1 MSATPNTS
9 SFAISSSQPGQQ
21 PVGKRVKIPDPQ
33 PFKGDPKTARTFL
46 TKVIPIA
53 READLGL
60 VATKEIIKE
69 NLNERSHQYLILAS
83 ANLSDETLQGE
94 NLVQFK
100 ERIGRV
106 IRRMENETS
115 SRAIHAILRTDARH
129 SLFTKTVAD
138 PPKFTHPTYTKSGY
152 YGPAPMD
159 IGRVRGP
166 LTSKE
171 KQR

>member
-1 MSATPNTS
+1 M
-9 SFAISSSQPGQQ
+9 
-21 PVGKRVKIPDPQ
+21 
-33 PFKGDPKTARTFL
+33 
-46 TKVIPIA
+46 
-53 READLGL
+53 
-60 VATKEIIKE
+60 
-69 NLNERSHQYLILAS
+69 LAS

-115 SRAIHAILRTDARH
+115 SSAIHAILRTDVRH
-129 SLFTKTVAD
+129 ALSTKTVAD

-166 LTSKE
+166 LTNEE
-171 KQR
+171 KQRRRAQGLCLYCGKSGHLVKDCRAPGKKLHPTPIKQVITEPEEGVQLGKDEGQA